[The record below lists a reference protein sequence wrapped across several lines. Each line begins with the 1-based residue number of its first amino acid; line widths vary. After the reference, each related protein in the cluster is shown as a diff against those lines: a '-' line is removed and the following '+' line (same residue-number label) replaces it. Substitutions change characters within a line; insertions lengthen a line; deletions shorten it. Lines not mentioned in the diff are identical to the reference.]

1 LKQSFIGGLHHCT
14 NPIIYKKGVFI
25 QSSIASK
32 MYSTIPALYQSSIPS
47 KQQTIIPALQQTTD
61 FIDNFPPSTKNL
73 LTLYQR
79 HRAGATKV

>member
-1 LKQSFIGGLHHCT
+1 
-14 NPIIYKKGVFI
+14 
-25 QSSIASK
+25 

-47 KQQTIIPALQQTTD
+47 KRQTIIPALQQTTD
-61 FIDNFPPSTKNL
+61 FIDNFPPSAKNL